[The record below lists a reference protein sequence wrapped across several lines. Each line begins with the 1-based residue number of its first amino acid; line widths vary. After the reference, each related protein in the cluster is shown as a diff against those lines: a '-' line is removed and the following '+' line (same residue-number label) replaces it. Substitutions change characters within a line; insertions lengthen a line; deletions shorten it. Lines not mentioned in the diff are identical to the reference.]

1 MKYEVIDNFL
11 PQDEFDKLTDLL
23 HQQIPFY
30 FQKEINAGHVDD
42 KQFYMTHMLFNIE
55 QEPMYSTYYW
65 DFKTILNKLNVKAL
79 MRMKINLYPKT
90 SELETHKPHWD
101 YNYEH
106 KGCIL
111 SFNTCDDT
119 RILKDGTKIDS
130 VANRALL
137 FDPSKLHSS
146 TSCTNDKVRLNVNIN
161 YF

>member
-11 PQDEFDKLTDLL
+11 PQDEFDKLSDLL

-30 FQKEINAGHVDD
+30 FQKEINAGHVND

-55 QEPMYSTYYW
+55 QEPMYSTFYW

-111 SFNTCDDT
+111 SFNTCDGAT
-119 RILKDGTKIDS
+119 ILKDGTKII
-130 VANRALL
+130 
-137 FDPSKLHSS
+137 K
-146 TSCTNDKVRLNVNIN
+146 K
-161 YF
+161 